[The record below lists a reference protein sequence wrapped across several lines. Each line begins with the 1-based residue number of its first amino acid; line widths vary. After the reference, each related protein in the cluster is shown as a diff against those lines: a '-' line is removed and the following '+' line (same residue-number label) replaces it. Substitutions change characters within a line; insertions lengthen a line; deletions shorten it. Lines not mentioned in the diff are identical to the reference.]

1 METNILRELDHP
13 NIIKMYEAF
22 EDNEN
27 VYLVMEVCEGGELF
41 YMIEEKGKIA
51 IILRL
56 FSWKKD

>member
-1 METNILRELDHP
+1 
-13 NIIKMYEAF
+13 MYEAF

-56 FSWKKD
+56 FS

>member
-56 FSWKKD
+56 FS